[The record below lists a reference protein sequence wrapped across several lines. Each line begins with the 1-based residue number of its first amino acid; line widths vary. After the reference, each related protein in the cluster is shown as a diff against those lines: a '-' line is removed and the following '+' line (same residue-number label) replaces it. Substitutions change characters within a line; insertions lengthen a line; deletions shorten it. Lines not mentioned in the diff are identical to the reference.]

1 MDVRALLARLLEVP
15 WVVAVRAVLD
25 TYGNAAGGLLANG
38 LAFAAL
44 FAAIPTT
51 LLVLGLAGWAAAGNA
66 ELSDRVVDALVAA
79 MPPLADLIR
88 RSVDLVADAAA
99 LTSLIGVVGMVW
111 TVSQLV
117 GALDTAFAR
126 IFSDQRERDVVGRT
140 LRGLLA
146 VGVLAVAVIGLI
158 AGLVSLA
165 AIDTISG
172 TEGSLARVVT
182 GLLGTPP
189 TLLVAISAI
198 VVVGYRTLP
207 PRPPRWRALFIPAVT
222 VGAILV
228 VLSQVF
234 TILVP
239 RLVSVAELAGSLASV
254 FVALAWLSFSF
265 QALLLGAAWVRVR
278 DAGAGSDPGG
288 RDQTGGSAT
297 LERPAA
303 AAEPGGR

>member
-1 MDVRALLARLLEVP
+1 MDVRALLGRVLEVP

-66 ELSDRVVDALVAA
+66 ELSDRVIDALVAA
-79 MPPLADLIR
+79 MPPLSDLIR

-99 LTSLIGVVGMVW
+99 LTSLIGIIGMVW

-126 IFSDQRERDVVGRT
+126 IFSDERERDVVGRT

-158 AGLVSLA
+158 AGLVVLA

-189 TLLVAISAI
+189 ALLV
-198 VVVGYRTLP
+198 VVAALVVGGYRTLP

-234 TILVP
+234 TVLVP
-239 RLVSVAELAGSLASV
+239 RLVGVAELAGPLASV

-278 DAGAGSDPGG
+278 DAGSRSDPGG
-288 RDQTGGSAT
+288 EGQTDGSAT
-297 LERPAA
+297 LERAA
-303 AAEPGGR
+303 PAAEPGGR